1 MRANRVTSIMCL
13 FLAVV
18 FGVATVT
25 LQDISAGISSVI
37 SNVFTGFF
45 VSSVLALIG
54 YFYEKEKILNKTE
67 SNLLGLYINMIVTKE
82 VTGNKLG
89 QFSNVLKLSD
99 LRFGDITS
107 SARLNVTFMEDMELE
122 SYSGFISCSR
132 TTNIYDNLR
141 GYKSRIYNLKNIASG
156 IEIASIKYDLMI
168 SSAENLNIK
177 GISLSS
183 KDMIDIHTT
192 RDSIVIKVAKLHEYE
207 DCLLMELDELAEGF
221 FALKNR
227 DYWQETKRSLL
238 QQANDIVPK

>member
-107 SARLNVTFMEDMELE
+107 SARLNVTFMEDMEV
-122 SYSGFISCSR
+122 SITIAKSSTFFTSFHSCGS
-132 TTNIYDNLR
+132 IR
-141 GYKSRIYNLKNIASG
+141 GI
-156 IEIASIKYDLMI
+156 
-168 SSAENLNIK
+168 
-177 GISLSS
+177 
-183 KDMIDIHTT
+183 
-192 RDSIVIKVAKLHEYE
+192 
-207 DCLLMELDELAEGF
+207 F
-221 FALKNR
+221 
-227 DYWQETKRSLL
+227 
-238 QQANDIVPK
+238 P